1 MKIKLLAFL
10 LLVGLV
16 GKNTRADVRDLNT
29 IRVMIT
35 TNGNAADV
43 ANQLPI
49 SNHSIENILPQNN
62 IIVANLTWDQIH
74 AVMDDPLVR
83 QAYYDWALN
92 VEAVEANNTDASTW
106 GLDRID
112 QRESQLDGQ
121 YDPIATGE
129 GVHAYILDTGIRSS
143 HSEFEG
149 RADAAWSA
157 YNDGGGDVDGH
168 GTHVAGTIG
177 GKTYG
182 VARKVNL
189 HGVKVL
195 DDSGWGYD
203 SDIIA
208 GMEFVAENGQR
219 PAVVNMSLGGE
230 PHSLLDDAI
239 RRLISSGV
247 PAVVAAGN
255 ESTNAL
261 NSSPGRA
268 EEAITVGAIEEGD
281 RMAGFSNYGNIV
293 DIFAPG
299 ENIRSATADS
309 NNSYDNWGGTSMA
322 APHVAG
328 MVALLLQKNPNASTD
343 EISDSVVEMS
353 TKDALSRLGGDSS
366 NRLLYSKV
374 EISTD
379 PNPTPD
385 PTPDPD
391 PQPEPPVEEEP
402 EIEEPEAIVENYSGN
417 IRNYRSKRILKKR
430 YAQDEFHMA
439 DLTGPANTDF
449 DLYLLKRER
458 RRWSII
464 EASFNMDSNEHI
476 EADIERNKRYLW
488 LGTSFAG
495 SGRYEMELLRYQ

>member
-1 MKIKLLAFL
+1 
-10 LLVGLV
+10 
-16 GKNTRADVRDLNT
+16 
-29 IRVMIT
+29 
-35 TNGNAADV
+35 
-43 ANQLPI
+43 
-49 SNHSIENILPQNN
+49 
-62 IIVANLTWDQIH
+62 
-74 AVMDDPLVR
+74 
-83 QAYYDWALN
+83 
-92 VEAVEANNTDASTW
+92 
-106 GLDRID
+106 
-112 QRESQLDGQ
+112 
-121 YDPIATGE
+121 
-129 GVHAYILDTGIRSS
+129 
-143 HSEFEG
+143 
-149 RADAAWSA
+149 
-157 YNDGGGDVDGH
+157 
-168 GTHVAGTIG
+168 
-177 GKTYG
+177 
-182 VARKVNL
+182 
-189 HGVKVL
+189 
-195 DDSGWGYD
+195 
-203 SDIIA
+203 
-208 GMEFVAENGQR
+208 MEFVAENGQR

-293 DIFAPG
+293 DVFAPG